1 MKEFSFDEANFRSSK
16 NIGFQK
22 DQSFERKWKL
32 SRKSQGNKEMQERF
46 LEKSQT
52 FSLEKIK
59 FPSNLQ
65 DKDFYLSIL
74 ILRFFMNE
82 SSKQWLIN

>member
-1 MKEFSFDEANFRSSK
+1 
-16 NIGFQK
+16 
-22 DQSFERKWKL
+22 
-32 SRKSQGNKEMQERF
+32 MQERF

-82 SSKQWLIN
+82 SSKQ